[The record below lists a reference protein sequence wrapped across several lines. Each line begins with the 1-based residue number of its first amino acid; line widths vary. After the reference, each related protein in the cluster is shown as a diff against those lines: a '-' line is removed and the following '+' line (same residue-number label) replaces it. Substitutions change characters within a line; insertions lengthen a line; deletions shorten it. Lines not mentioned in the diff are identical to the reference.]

1 MCIPRFRSTE
11 VFFINNV
18 PPARGVPGIFIQKL
32 AFLEST
38 ECIHGS
44 DIYCFWRMTSQ
55 SQQDCAVS
63 LMSPASEG

>member
-38 ECIHGS
+38 DGQGIFMQRK
-44 DIYCFWRMTSQ
+44 IFIMKNQ
-55 SQQDCAVS
+55 I
-63 LMSPASEG
+63 LMRVKR